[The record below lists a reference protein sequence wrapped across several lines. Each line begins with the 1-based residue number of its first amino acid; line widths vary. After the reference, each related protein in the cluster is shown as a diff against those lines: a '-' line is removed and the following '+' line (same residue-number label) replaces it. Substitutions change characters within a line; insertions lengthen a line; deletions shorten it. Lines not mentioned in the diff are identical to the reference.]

1 MNFGDTYSYNRNSHP
16 FYVNSADIPDSCD
29 ITGSKQ
35 KRRKKAVTVESD
47 VLGRSREVRV
57 EGK

>member
-1 MNFGDTYSYNRNSHP
+1 M
-16 FYVNSADIPDSCD
+16 NSADIPDSCD

-35 KRRKKAVTVESD
+35 KRRKKVVTVESD

-57 EGK
+57 KASDIGS